1 MQKKRHKGQQKCP
14 IELMSHFVRSHEL
27 AKYLQERKTTM
38 TSTALC
44 IYGLRS
50 RSIICSKS
58 FDSVSING

>member
-44 IYGLRS
+44 IYGLLILRKVKIEYVVD
-50 RSIICSKS
+50 R
-58 FDSVSING
+58 